1 MNGKHYT
8 EKLSAFLNHELPDD
22 ERQQVGEHLFDCA
35 PCRREHDKIK
45 LGVELSKKLKRVEAP
60 KRVWNKIEADIINKK
75 APQTSPFLSFNPK
88 NAAFAGIL
96 ILLTLFGLT
105 MLIYI
110 NQFQTKPDETAKIE
124 PENGRQIQASDK
136 KSAAWQVENLSGEP
150 NIINSSKNELLEIGG
165 ILETDENSSA
175 KIEVADIGQVEIAP
189 NSLVK
194 LVNSSETEHR
204 LALEY
209 GSLQAKIFAPPR
221 LFIVDTP
228 TAAAVDLGCAYT
240 LDVDKAGN
248 SKLHVTSGYVALERD
263 GRESIVPAGAFCLT
277 RRGRGIGTPYLETAS
292 EFFQKALYEFDFE
305 NGKKNSL
312 KKILA
317 SARRGDT
324 LTLWHLLSRVSVEE
338 REKVLDKIISFKNL
352 PEGVTK
358 EGILRLEKE
367 MLDELRYEVEGFW
380 YETF

>member
-1 MNGKHYT
+1 MKGKHYT

-22 ERQQVGEHLFDCA
+22 ERQAVGEHLFDCA
-35 PCRREHDKIK
+35 DCRREHDEIK
-45 LGVELSKKLKRVEAP
+45 FGVELSKKLTRAETP
-60 KRVWNKIEADIINKK
+60 KRIWNKIEAEITNQNS
-75 APQTSPFLSFNPK
+75 PQTPRFLSFNPK
-88 NAAFAGIL
+88 KAAFAGML
-96 ILLTLFGLT
+96 ILLAFFGLT

-110 NQFQTKPDETAKIE
+110 NQFQTKPEETAQIE
-124 PENGRQIQASDK
+124 PENPPQMQPSDK

-150 NIINSSKNELLEIGG
+150 NIKNSSKNEFLEIGG

-209 GSLQAKIFAPPR
+209 GSLEAKIFAPPR
-221 LFIVDTP
+221 LFVVDTP
-228 TAAAVDLGCAYT
+228 TAQAVDLGCEYT

-248 SKLHVTSGYVALERD
+248 SKLRVSSGYVALERD

-277 RRGRGIGTPYLETAS
+277 RRGKGIGTPYLEKS
-292 EFFQKALYEFDFE
+292 SKYFQKALYEFDFE
-305 NGKKNSL
+305 NGKNESL

-317 SARRGDT
+317 SARKGDT
-324 LTLWHLLSRVSVEE
+324 LTLWHLLSRVAGEE
-338 REKVLDKIISFKNL
+338 REKVLDKIISFKSL
-352 PEGVTK
+352 PEMVTR

-380 YETF
+380 YE